1 MIIHVMGAS
10 GTGTSTIG
18 ELLGK
23 ELDFDVIE
31 SDFYKWEQ
39 TIPEFQIMRPIE
51 ESNKLLIDKI
61 KESKNLI
68 ITGSLHS
75 NSVTFDYIDL
85 IVYLKCHTFIRMR
98 RIKKRDIQFG
108 RNSLKQEGEIKE
120 NFLGF
125 LFLAK
130 NYNKLGL
137 DKRSRASQKW
147 VMSSCENASVIEI
160 STNGRMKKVHDR
172 VLKKVKDFVDN
183 FNKSI

>member
-61 KESKNLI
+61 KEK
-68 ITGSLHS
+68 G
-75 NSVTFDYIDL
+75 Y
-85 IVYLKCHTFIRMR
+85 
-98 RIKKRDIQFG
+98 
-108 RNSLKQEGEIKE
+108 E
-120 NFLGF
+120 
-125 LFLAK
+125 A
-130 NYNKLGL
+130 
-137 DKRSRASQKW
+137 
-147 VMSSCENASVIEI
+147 
-160 STNGRMKKVHDR
+160 
-172 VLKKVKDFVDN
+172 
-183 FNKSI
+183 